1 MTSRIRI
8 TIKMNPISE
17 LKTTKTTTKRRMP
30 KDENKYENKLI
41 RSDNINNKDYGKMPS
56 SKQISS

>member
-17 LKTTKTTTKRRMP
+17 MKTTKTTTKRRMP
-30 KDENKYENKLI
+30 KGENKYENESNLTDLTILI
-41 RSDNINNKDYGKMPS
+41 MKTTEKCPV
-56 SKQISS
+56 